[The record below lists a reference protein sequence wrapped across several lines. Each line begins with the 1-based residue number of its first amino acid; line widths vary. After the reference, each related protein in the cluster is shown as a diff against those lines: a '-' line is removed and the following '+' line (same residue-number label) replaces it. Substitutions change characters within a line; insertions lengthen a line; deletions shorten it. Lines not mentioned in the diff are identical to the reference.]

1 MSLQIGLLLYPNLTQ
16 LDLTGPFEVFSHMPD
31 TKVHLIWKTLEPVAA
46 DTGMQILPTMTMN
59 DCPDLD
65 VICVPGGPG
74 QIDIMDD
81 QGVLEFVR
89 RQGER
94 AKFVTS
100 VCTGSL
106 LLGAAGLLKGYKA
119 STYWACTD
127 MLEGYGAVYQQG
139 RVIKD
144 RNRITGGG
152 VTAGIDFALTV
163 VAELLGEQA
172 AKMIQLAIEY
182 NPAPPFN
189 SGHPDVAEPELVAA
203 LTAMMEARLE
213 MRRLQASAAA
223 S

>member
-1 MSLQIGLLLYPNLTQ
+1 MTLQIGLILYPELTQ
-16 LDLTGPFEVFSHMPD
+16 LDLTGPFEVFSRMPD
-31 TKVHLIWKTLEPVAA
+31 AQVHLIWKTLEPIQS
-46 DTGMQILPTMTMN
+46 DTGLKLLPTTKMA

-74 QIDIMDD
+74 QIGLMQDEE
-81 QGVLEFVR
+81 VLGFLR
-89 RQGER
+89 RQG
-94 AKFVTS
+94 AKAQYITS

-127 MLEGYGAVYQQG
+127 MLAGYGATYERG
-139 RVIKD
+139 RVVKD

-163 VAELLGEQA
+163 VAELVGERA
-172 AKMIQLAIEY
+172 AKMIQLSIEY

-189 SGHPDVAEPELVAA
+189 CGHPDVADAEITE
-203 LTAMMEARLE
+203 AMTKLMAARLQT
-213 MRRLQASAAA
+213 RREQAAA
-223 S
+223 AAQ

>member
-203 LTAMMEARLE
+203 LTAMMEARME